1 MQKPGPGGRI
11 AVVLPLALAGCA
23 AQEQVA
29 DVGDQYAFRLARTPY
44 SAARCINENAA
55 KTRAGARGEERIFGE
70 SGMEVIVRGS
80 GGVLAVAK
88 ILREGTPSAVSAG
101 TFSSVSVLV
110 TKLVSGDRAAYA
122 LSLVSGC

>member
-1 MQKPGPGGRI
+1 MQKAGPGGRI

-23 AQEQVA
+23 AQEQLA
-29 DVGDQYAFRLARTPY
+29 DGDQYAFRLARTPY

-55 KTRAGARGEERIFGE
+55 KTHAGAKGEERIFGQ

-80 GGVLAVAK
+80 GGTLAVAK